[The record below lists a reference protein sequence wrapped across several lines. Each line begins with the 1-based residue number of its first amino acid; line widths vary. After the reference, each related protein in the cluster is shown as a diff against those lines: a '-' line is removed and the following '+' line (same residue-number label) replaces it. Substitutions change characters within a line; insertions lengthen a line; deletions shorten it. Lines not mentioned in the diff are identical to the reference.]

1 MLAEAVKKL
10 KVLQLFHVEQYS
22 SMMKMSLQA
31 DLTGDQDTCK
41 QAGLAANQHA
51 GYTQLLIDVI
61 SELDSLPKE
70 EQESVPEVVPVQ
82 TPISNT
88 QPDTNQEPVS

>member
-1 MLAEAVKKL
+1 MLSEVVKKL
-10 KVLQLFHVEQYS
+10 KVIQLFHVEQYS

-31 DLTGDQDTCK
+31 DLTGDPDTCK

-61 SELDSLPKE
+61 NELDSLAKE
-70 EQESVPEVVPVQ
+70 EIEPVQEDVQVQ
-82 TPISNT
+82 TPISNIP
-88 QPDTNQEPVS
+88 PDTNQEPVS